1 MQTAE
6 SSPSAATREAF
17 GREFH
22 DRGMVLVRSVL
33 SPEFV
38 ARARAALG
46 SAIDLEGKALRP
58 DHPDYAMVLC
68 CALYG
73 GPFLELFEQEAFVR
87 PLEWVLG
94 EGCIVYAYQSSSMPP
109 KGSNYSA
116 RIHVDCPRV
125 LPGYVTNV
133 GATILL
139 DDFTAENGAS
149 YFLPRSFE
157 RLLPPTPEE
166 FYGQSER
173 LIAPAGSV
181 MFFNARQWHA
191 GGENHTPRWR
201 HALTVNACRS
211 WMKQRI
217 DLPRALAKAGI
228 DPSALP
234 PRVAQ
239 KLGAHAQPPSSY
251 EEYYAPADQRTF
263 RQRTE

>member
-1 MQTAE
+1 MQTSE
-6 SSPSAATREAF
+6 LSVSVPTREAF
-17 GREFH
+17 VREFH
-22 DRGMVLVRSVL
+22 DRGMVLIRGVL
-33 SPEFV
+33 TADFV
-38 ARARAALG
+38 ARARVALA
-46 SAIDLEGKALRP
+46 SAIDVESRALRP
-58 DHPDYAMVLC
+58 DDPDYAMVLC

-73 GPFLELFEQEAFVR
+73 GPFLELFEREAFVR
-87 PLEWVLG
+87 PLEWILG
-94 EGCIVYAYQSSSMPP
+94 DGCIVYAYQSSSMPP
-109 KGSNYSA
+109 KGSNASA
-116 RIHVDCPRV
+116 RIHVDCPRMI
-125 LPGYVTNV
+125 PGYVTNV

-139 DDFTAENGAS
+139 DDFTAENGAT

-157 RLLPPTPEE
+157 RTDAPTPEE
-166 FYGQSER
+166 FYGRSDR

-181 MFFNARQWHA
+181 MFFNARLWHA
-191 GGENHTPRWR
+191 GGENHTSRWR

-228 DPSALP
+228 DASALP

-263 RQRTE
+263 RQRAE